1 MRPYA
6 LAYPAATVSYQSPR
20 QSHKS
25 NDISA
30 GTAPC
35 VCPIQMLKWDGFL
48 QNPLPDVGLEGVLER
63 EVDALAQQLG
73 QLVLE
78 PREIEE
84 GRRFAE
90 LDQHIDVAAA
100 SLLAARV
107 RAEQPQRTDRI
118 PSLQVWQVLAQH
130 GADTVALGKWV
141 HLRR

>member
-1 MRPYA
+1 
-6 LAYPAATVSYQSPR
+6 
-20 QSHKS
+20 
-25 NDISA
+25 
-30 GTAPC
+30 
-35 VCPIQMLKWDGFL
+35 MLKWDGFL

-100 SLLAARV
+100 SLLTARV

-130 GADTVALGKWV
+130 GADTVALGNWV

>member
-1 MRPYA
+1 MHRMRAHQPRN
-6 LAYPAATVSYQSPR
+6 AAPFQYSGGCPPSSRGSRASVVSQ
-20 QSHKS
+20 
-25 NDISA
+25 
-30 GTAPC
+30 G
-35 VCPIQMLKWDGFL
+35 DGFL

-107 RAEQPQRTDRI
+107 RAEQP
-118 PSLQVWQVLAQH
+118 
-130 GADTVALGKWV
+130 
-141 HLRR
+141 

>member
-1 MRPYA
+1 
-6 LAYPAATVSYQSPR
+6 
-20 QSHKS
+20 
-25 NDISA
+25 
-30 GTAPC
+30 
-35 VCPIQMLKWDGFL
+35 MLKWDGFL
-48 QNPLPDVGLEGVLER
+48 QNPLPDVGLDGVLEC
-63 EVDALAQQLG
+63 EVDALAQQSG

-78 PREIEE
+78 PREIEQ

-90 LDQHIDVAAA
+90 LDPHIDVAAA
-100 SLLAARV
+100 SLLTARV